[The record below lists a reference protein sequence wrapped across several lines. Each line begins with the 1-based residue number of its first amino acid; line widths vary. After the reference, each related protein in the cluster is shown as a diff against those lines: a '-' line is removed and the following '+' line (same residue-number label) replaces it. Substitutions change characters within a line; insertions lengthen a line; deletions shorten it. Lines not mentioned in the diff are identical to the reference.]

1 MAEVHWHEKQKIDR
15 LKDGSIELE
24 LPAAT
29 LLEAR
34 RFILS
39 MGKYAKALSPAEVV
53 ADVREH
59 VSALAKAY
67 G

>member
-1 MAEVHWHEKQKIDR
+1 MAGTR
-15 LKDGSIELE
+15 
-24 LPAAT
+24 AAT

-53 ADVREH
+53 ADVKEH
-59 VSALAKAY
+59 VTALAKAY
-67 G
+67 GA